1 MQQQMTSKFEENK
14 KKASSHFQLSNSVVQ
29 LLSKVT
35 KSFTAPFVSEEL
47 GERFANALNYCM
59 DSLVS

>member
-35 KSFTAPFVSEEL
+35 KSFVSEEL